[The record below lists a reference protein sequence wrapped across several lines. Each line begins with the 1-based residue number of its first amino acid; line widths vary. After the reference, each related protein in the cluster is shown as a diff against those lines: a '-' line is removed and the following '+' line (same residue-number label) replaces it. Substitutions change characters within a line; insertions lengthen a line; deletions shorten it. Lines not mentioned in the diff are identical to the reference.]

1 MKDWFATKLQTNAVL
16 CIFVLTL
23 LQAYILWELNGQLAP
38 ILISGCPNPLVIA
51 TIFGPTGAI
60 IWIAKAFTS
69 RSTNFPE
76 EPKKK
81 SEDQ

>member
-1 MKDWFATKLQTNAVL
+1 MKNFFATKLQTNAVL
-16 CIFVLTL
+16 CILILTG
-23 LQAYILWELNGQLAP
+23 LQCYILWELNGQLGP
-38 ILISGCPNPLVIA
+38 ILTSGCPNPLVIL

-76 EPKKK
+76 EPNKKP
-81 SEDQ
+81 EEQ